1 MEVVRFAKL
10 ERLRRKLGHKIVWF
24 AMELNFKT
32 KKAKV
37 RAKNA
42 RKMKLA
48 SILTEIM
55 AELQLNAFL
64 PAPWTNRFAN
74 KRLRVMARSVR
85 HSEVTF
91 WRIPTVLDAKYKFYV
106 KVKRQRSLVPFA
118 LLLSFY

>member
-10 ERLRRKLGHKIVWF
+10 ERLRRKLERKIVWF

-55 AELQLNAFL
+55 AKLQLNAFL
-64 PAPWTNRFAN
+64 LAPWTNRFAN
-74 KRLRVMARSVR
+74 KRLRVTTRSVR